1 MSKGVEKKMELA
13 QAKKKS
19 ISKLSKAKANL
30 EVELQEKT
38 LRISH
43 FLN

>member
-1 MSKGVEKKMELA
+1 MSKRVEKKMKLA

-30 EVELQEKT
+30 EVELQEKF
-38 LRISH
+38 SD
-43 FLN
+43 